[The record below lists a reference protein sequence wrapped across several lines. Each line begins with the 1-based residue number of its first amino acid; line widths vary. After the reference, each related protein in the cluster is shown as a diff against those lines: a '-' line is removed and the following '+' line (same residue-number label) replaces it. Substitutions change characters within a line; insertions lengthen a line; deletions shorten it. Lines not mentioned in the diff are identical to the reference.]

1 MFKGKSENLKLVTRA
16 AKNGDVFSVWNYDG
30 KILYENLIDATEYFH
45 IRYCIGTGGYGSVYK
60 AELPDGKVVALKKLH
75 HSETEDSAF
84 VVYSPQYDIGT
95 L

>member
-1 MFKGKSENLKLVTRA
+1 M
-16 AKNGDVFSVWNYDG
+16 GDVFQVWNYHD
-30 KILYENLIDATEYFH
+30 IASELEVTA
-45 IRYCIGTGGYGSVYK
+45 SVYK

-75 HSETEDSAF
+75 QSEREDSAF